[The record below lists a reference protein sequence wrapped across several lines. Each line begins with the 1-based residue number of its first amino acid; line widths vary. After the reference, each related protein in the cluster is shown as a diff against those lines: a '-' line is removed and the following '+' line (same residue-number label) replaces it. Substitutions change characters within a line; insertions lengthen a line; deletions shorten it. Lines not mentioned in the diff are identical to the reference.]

1 MNRGGRDGARDRWSI
16 AFGVLGFAA
25 TLVFGTCALLGASVG
40 AAIGLGFALMTMPWP
55 MPLLWW
61 VLKRLRRPCERS
73 GVRRARATD
82 VMSRGNASL
91 TSPGRGPIP
100 AH

>member
-16 AFGVLGFAA
+16 AFGV
-25 TLVFGTCALLGASVG
+25 
-40 AAIGLGFALMTMPWP
+40 LGFALMTMPWP

-91 TSPGRGPIP
+91 TSPDRGPIP